1 MHAILVFLHVMGVTF
16 WVGGIFVYALAL
28 MPSLKAIAPAER
40 GKLMNAYIKRFAILT
55 WVAIAFVVI
64 TGIILIGGSI
74 GFSAL
79 FSFSN
84 RYANV
89 LLAKIILALLLL
101 INGVY
106 IGMVLGP
113 KIASFAPPPGAPG
126 PAGPDAG
133 GPPHGPPPAL
143 LKLQKRMNAQL
154 WASVGLAVA
163 TLLANG
169 LL

>member
-1 MHAILVFLHVMGVTF
+1 MYAALIFLHVLGVTF
-16 WVGGIFVYALAL
+16 WVGGIFVYAWAL
-28 MPSLKAIAPAER
+28 MPSLTAIAPAER
-40 GKLMNAYIKRFAILT
+40 GKLMGAYLKRFAVLT

-64 TGIILIGGSI
+64 TGIILTGGGI

-79 FSFSN
+79 FSFSS

-89 LLAKIILALLLL
+89 LLVKIILVLLLL
-101 INGVY
+101 INGGY
-106 IGMVLGP
+106 IGLVLGP
-113 KIASFAPPPGAPG
+113 RIASFTPSPGAPR
-126 PAGPDAG
+126 PAGPDVG
-133 GPPHGPPPAL
+133 GPPPGPPPAL

-154 WASVGLAVA
+154 WASVGLAMA